1 MEPSIS
7 VVTAMLDSVAY
18 KDNEY
23 GALVVPEADFVPFD
37 LSYLRDLAEQGEQ
50 SSNPLGGREQNASD
64 ALPA

>member
-18 KDNEY
+18 RDNEY
-23 GALVVPEADFVPFD
+23 GALAVPEADFVPFD
-37 LSYLRDLAEQGEQ
+37 LSYLRDFTEQGER
-50 SSNPLGGREQNASD
+50 STDPLGGPRQNAVD

>member
-18 KDNEY
+18 NDNEY
-23 GALVVPEADFVPFD
+23 GAPLVPEADFVPFD

-50 SSNPLGGREQNASD
+50 SSNPLGGREQNASH

>member
-7 VVTAMLDSVAY
+7 VVTALLDSVVY

-23 GALVVPEADFVPFD
+23 DAPVVPEADFVPFD
-37 LSYLRDLAEQGEQ
+37 LSYLRDFAEQGEQ
-50 SSNPLGGREQNASD
+50 SSDPLGGREQNASD

>member
-18 KDNEY
+18 NDNEY
-23 GALVVPEADFVPFD
+23 GAPVVREVDFVPFD
-37 LSYLRDLAEQGEQ
+37 LSYLRDLSEQGEQ
-50 SSNPLGGREQNASD
+50 SSNPLGGRGQNASH

>member
-7 VVTAMLDSVAY
+7 VVTALLDSVAY
-18 KDNEY
+18 NDNEY
-23 GALVVPEADFVPFD
+23 GAPVVREVDFVPFD

-50 SSNPLGGREQNASD
+50 SSDSLGGHGQNASD